1 MSEVD
6 VTETLNR
13 IIDAVLKGEAA
24 GTVNSSEAELA
35 ELAAEL
41 RGLPRQDFKMRL
53 RNELEEGSMSTT
65 ATEIKKSGEASAP
78 SKAAPRAEKSEG
90 PTSVTPYVIVSDVH
104 RQIDFIKEVFG
115 AEGKIY
121 GLGSQGGYH
130 SECRIGDSLLM
141 VGGGGEG
148 SKWKGTPVP
157 VSLHVYVQDV
167 DGVYQQAIQ
176 AGATSLMPPTDMTYG
191 ERGAAIQDPDGN
203 HWYVATAFGPTYVPE
218 GVPNMMPFF
227 NPRGA
232 KKLITFLTDA
242 LAAET
247 LAVHESS
254 DGIVRHAE
262 LRIGASVVEMGEAH
276 DQWQPR
282 PMHFMVNVE
291 DCDTAYER
299 AIKAEGAISVS
310 VPANAPYGG
319 RTGTIEDPFG
329 NTWYLHS
336 PTQKTEE
343 PENHKEQID
352 G

>member
-1 MSEVD
+1 MSEVE
-6 VTETLNR
+6 VTENLNQ
-13 IIDAVLKGEAA
+13 IIEAILKGEAA
-24 GTVNSSEAELA
+24 GRVNSAVDLA
-35 ELAAEL
+35 AAVAAEL
-41 RGLPRQDFKMRL
+41 RGLPRDDFRLRL
-53 RNELEEGSMSTT
+53 RNELEREVSV
-65 ATEIKKSGEASAP
+65 
-78 SKAAPRAEKSEG
+78 SKAGTVTKEDRESPTRSKAKRVEKSEA
-90 PTSVTPYVIVSDVH
+90 PSIVTPYVMVSDVH

-115 AEGKIY
+115 AEGKIL

-130 SECRIGDSLLM
+130 SEYRIGDSLLM
-141 VGGGGEG
+141 IGGGGKG
-148 SKWKGTPVP
+148 SKWAGTPAP

-167 DGVYQQAIQ
+167 DGVYQQAMQ

-191 ERGAAIQDPDGN
+191 ERGAAIEDPNGN
-203 HWYVATAFGPTYVPE
+203 HWYVATAFGPTYVPK

-232 KKLITFLTDA
+232 KKLITFLTEA
-242 LAAET
+242 FAAET
-247 LAVHESS
+247 LAVHESP
-254 DGIVRHAE
+254 DGVVRHAE

-282 PMHFMVNVE
+282 AMHFIVNVA

-299 AIKAEGAISVS
+299 AMKAEGTISVS
-310 VPANAPYGG
+310 APANAPYGG

-336 PTQKTEE
+336 PTAKDSRTRRA
-343 PENHKEQID
+343 KEQID